1 MRYIHCFLLICAPQ
15 ATVFEFTSLDVEGA
29 EMLVLQ
35 SIDFNQISFE
45 IMFIEANEHNPLLNS
60 LADNYFGG

>member
-1 MRYIHCFLLICAPQ
+1 M
-15 ATVFEFTSLDVEGA
+15 FEFTSLDVEGA
-29 EMLVLQ
+29 EMLVLE

-45 IMFIEANEHNPLLNS
+45 IMFIEANEHNPLLKS